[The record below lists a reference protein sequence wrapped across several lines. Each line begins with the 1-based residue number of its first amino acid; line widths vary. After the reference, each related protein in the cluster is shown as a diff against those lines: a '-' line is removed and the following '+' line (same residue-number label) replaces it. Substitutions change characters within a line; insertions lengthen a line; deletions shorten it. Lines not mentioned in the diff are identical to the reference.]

1 MKLLGQS
8 VILIDKA
15 KLFSTELLSIYNNC
29 SNVNSNAS
37 KNFRKGQGKHSSYDR
52 YKDGIETKL

>member
-29 SNVNSNAS
+29 SNVNSNAL
-37 KNFRKGQGKHSSYDR
+37 KNFRKGQGKQQLW